1 MATSQNIINS
11 ILSPKVVSDG
21 NNGYTVKTDIV
32 NVDRINYS
40 TTQCGSVVI
49 SESSIDSSID
59 IPNTSASSIV
69 IVTPTTSVVTPY
81 YVATN
86 GTKKTLHGPIG
97 TYNYFIAKF

>member
-49 SESSIDSSID
+49 SGSSID

-69 IVTPTTSVVTPY
+69 IVTPTTSDVTSY